1 MNNSKS
7 VLGVIG
13 GSGVYEIDG
22 LQHQRW
28 EKVYS
33 SFGEP
38 SDELLFG
45 ELNDQK
51 MVFLPRHGRGH
62 RIPPSE
68 VNYRA
73 NIDALKQLGV
83 TDIIS
88 FSAVGSLNDTIKPGM
103 FVVPDQFIDR
113 TYKRIN
119 TFFDS
124 DIVCHV
130 SMSEPT
136 SESLMETCVNA
147 LKEIGLNF
155 IHKGTYV
162 AIEGPQFSTHAESK
176 GYKLYGADIIGM
188 TNMPEAKL
196 AREAEIRYATIG
208 MVTDYDCYKTEYLDV
223 DINKIISTLKSN
235 IELAKKIIDI
245 LITTFDKNINKN
257 DPIETCLNS
266 AIVTDILTAKKA
278 TIDNLD
284 TILRRYKN
292 DNK

>member
-1 MNNSKS
+1 MSKYK
-7 VLGVIG
+7 LGIIG
-13 GSGVYEIDG
+13 GSGLYNLEKFTNAKYIDVTTAWG
-22 LQHQRW
+22 
-28 EKVYS
+28 K
-33 SFGEP
+33 P
-38 SDELLFG
+38 SDKIISFKHEGKEIF
-45 ELNDQK
+45 
-51 MVFLPRHGRGH
+51 FLPRHGQKH
-62 RIPPSE
+62 NIQPSFI
-68 VNYRA
+68 NYRA

-88 FSAVGSLNDTIKPGM
+88 FSAVGSLNDAIKPGM

-147 LKEIGLNF
+147 LKKIGLNF

-235 IELAKKIIDI
+235 IELAKNIIDI

-257 DPIETCLNS
+257 DPIENCLNS

>member
-1 MNNSKS
+1 MSKYK
-7 VLGVIG
+7 LGIIG
-13 GSGVYEIDG
+13 GSGLYDLKKFTNAKYIDVTTAWG
-22 LQHQRW
+22 
-28 EKVYS
+28 K
-33 SFGEP
+33 P
-38 SDELLFG
+38 SDQIISFKHKGKEIF
-45 ELNDQK
+45 
-51 MVFLPRHGRGH
+51 FLPRHGKKH
-62 RIPPSE
+62 NIQPSFI
-68 VNYRA
+68 NYRA

-245 LITTFDKNINKN
+245 LITKFDKNINKN

>member
-1 MNNSKS
+1 MSKYK
-7 VLGVIG
+7 LGIIG
-13 GSGVYEIDG
+13 GSGLYNLEKYTNAKYIDVTTAWG
-22 LQHQRW
+22 
-28 EKVYS
+28 K
-33 SFGEP
+33 P
-38 SDELLFG
+38 SDQIISFKHEGKEIF
-45 ELNDQK
+45 
-51 MVFLPRHGRGH
+51 FLPRHGQKH
-62 RIPPSE
+62 NIQPSFI
-68 VNYRA
+68 NYRA

-88 FSAVGSLNDTIKPGM
+88 FSAVGSLNDAIKPGM

-130 SMSEPT
+130 SMSKPT

-245 LITTFDKNINKN
+245 LITTFDKNIDKN